1 MRLLVAGGAGF
12 IGSHFI
18 RHCLKN
24 FPDWQVVNFDKLTY
38 AGNLENLS
46 DLESNPRYSFVRGD
60 ICDAGQVTEALERCQ
75 VVVNF
80 AAETHVDR
88 SILGA
93 DSFLRTDVFGV
104 FVLLE
109 ACAELGVQRLVQ
121 VSTDEVYGPIEEG
134 CFSENSRLN
143 PRNPYSASKAAGD
156 LLALS
161 YCHTGGLPVLV
172 TRGCN
177 TYGPNQY
184 PEKLIPLF
192 VTNALEDKPLPL
204 YGDGQQVREWIY
216 VTDHAEAVALVLEKG
231 QPGEIYNI
239 GTDERITNLEVT
251 RRLLKELR
259 KSEDLITYVADRP
272 GHDRRYAMESE
283 KIRSLGWAPKHPFE
297 QGLNLT
303 VQWYE
308 EHRQFWEKIKS
319 GEFRAYYERQYR
331 GRLEAAERKRGG
343 PSAASGSPCGAEGTP

>member
-18 RHCLKN
+18 RHCLQV
-24 FPDWQVVNFDKLTY
+24 FPDWTVVNFDKLTY
-38 AGNLENLS
+38 AGNPENLA
-46 DLESNPRYSFVRGD
+46 DLEGDPRYSFVRGD
-60 ICDAGQVTEALERCQ
+60 ICDADRVKETLRGCQAL
-75 VVVNF
+75 VNF

-88 SILGA
+88 SILGP
-93 DSFLRTDVFGV
+93 DSFLRTDVFGM

-109 ACAELGVQRLVQ
+109 ACTELGVERFVQ
-121 VSTDEVYGPIEEG
+121 ISTDEVYGPIEEG
-134 CFSENSRLN
+134 CFSETSALA

-161 YCHTGGLPVLV
+161 YWHTHGFPVLV

-204 YGDGQQVREWIY
+204 YGDGQQMREWIY
-216 VTDHAEAVALVLEKG
+216 VTDHVEAIALVLVKG
-231 QPGEIYNI
+231 KPGEVYNI
-239 GTDERITNLEVT
+239 GTGERLTNLDIT
-251 RRLLKELR
+251 RRLLRELR
-259 KSEDLITYVADRP
+259 KGEDLIAYVDDRP
-272 GHDRRYAMESE
+272 GHDHRYALESE
-283 KIRSLGWAPKHPFE
+283 KIRSLGWAPRHSFD
-297 QGLNLT
+297 QGLKIAAN
-303 VQWYE
+303 WYLQN
-308 EHRQFWEKIKS
+308 RGWWEKIKS

-331 GRLEAAERKRGG
+331 QRLEA
-343 PSAASGSPCGAEGTP
+343 SGRPWDSQAPA